1 MPIKFFATNKRL
13 NKSVRKI
20 LRQLSHISLLD
31 INLPN
36 GKKRYSITTVEEDH
50 KKLLDAYNIKRVN
63 ARQSASPIHYSRR
76 HGTSTSAIGLKFG

>member
-63 ARQSASPIHYSRR
+63 IPNVV
-76 HGTSTSAIGLKFG
+76 

>member
-36 GKKRYSITTVEEDH
+36 GKKRYSITTVEEDY
-50 KKLLDAYNIKRVN
+50 KIT
-63 ARQSASPIHYSRR
+63 SRC
-76 HGTSTSAIGLKFG
+76 L